1 MAPINIADKP
11 NLVFM
16 FSDRQRF
23 DTMTCYGNDWIRTP
37 HLNALAQE
45 SFVFDH
51 CYVTQPVCA
60 PARSSI
66 MTGLFPHATGV
77 PVNKLVMD
85 PDLKTIAKMVSPD
98 FLRAYYGKWH
108 LGDEVVPQH
117 GFTEWRSVMEGLW
130 GEYTKP
136 EYAAL
141 DTSYHDFLKSKGL
154 EPDADRPGGRIF
166 SDDFRARL
174 PEELQI
180 ASYLAGEAVDFIA
193 ASKARPFVL
202 YVSFLEP
209 HPPFYGPL
217 DHLYD
222 PEALP
227 VDPVFLK
234 KPSGHSLFSRT
245 RADFFMQSEFG
256 DAPDERTRAAWET
269 QRDRYNEQ
277 PSYVGHDISTEAG
290 WRRLRAGYMAN
301 VTLVD
306 NAVGRIVR
314 AIDDAGLRDN
324 TIVLFTSEHG
334 DLVGT
339 HGMLEMRTFYDHASK
354 VPLVM
359 RMPWMDNGGRVIGGN
374 FSQIDL
380 VPTLLEL
387 LGEPVPDGLHGVSR
401 ASVLRGES
409 ELAYTDVFMEH
420 NGIGD
425 RDLGN
430 PVINELNS
438 LPWRSVV
445 TPDRWKLNLCA
456 GDQCELFDLT
466 SDPYEETNLFD
477 DGAQRDRVRRMAAN
491 IRLWQCEVGDHAPL
505 PSV

>member
-1 MAPINIADKP
+1 MADRP
-11 NLVFM
+11 NLVFI

-23 DTMTCYGNDWIRTP
+23 DTMACYGNDWIKTP
-37 HLNALAQE
+37 HLNALAEE
-45 SFVFDH
+45 SLVFEH

-60 PARSSI
+60 PARSSL

-77 PVNKLVMD
+77 PVNKRVMD
-85 PDLKTIAKMVSPD
+85 PDVRTIAEMVSPD

-108 LGDEVVPQH
+108 LGDEVVPQR
-117 GFTEWRSVMEGLW
+117 GFPHWRSVMERLW
-130 GEYTKP
+130 EEYTKP
-136 EYAAL
+136 EFLAL
-141 DTSYHDFLKSKGL
+141 DTTYHDFLRSKGL
-154 EPDADRPGGRIF
+154 EPDKERPGGRWF

-180 ASYLAGEAVDFIA
+180 ASYLAGEAVDFVA
-193 ASKARPFVL
+193 ENKANPFVL

-222 PEALP
+222 PETLP

-245 RADFFMQSEFG
+245 RADFFMQSEFE
-256 DAPDERTRAAWET
+256 DAPDEGTRAAWEE
-269 QRDRYNEQ
+269 QRDRYNGQ
-277 PSYVGHDISTEAG
+277 PNYVGHDISTEAG

-306 NAVGRIVR
+306 NAVGRIVQ
-314 AIDDAGLRDN
+314 AIDDAGLKDN
-324 TIVLFTSEHG
+324 TIVVFTSEHG

-354 VPLVM
+354 VPMLM
-359 RMPWMDNGGRVIGGN
+359 RIPWLADKGRRVGGN
-374 FSQIDL
+374 LSQIDL

-401 ASVLRGES
+401 AGVLRGES
-409 ELAYTDVFMEH
+409 DLADNDVFMEH
-420 NGIGD
+420 SGVGD

-430 PVINELNS
+430 PVINELDS

-456 GDQCELFDLT
+456 GDQCELFDLN
-466 SDPYEETNLFD
+466 SDPYEETNLFND
-477 DGAQRDRVRRMAAN
+477 PAQRDRVRRMAAKV
-491 IRLWQCEVGDHAPL
+491 RLWQHEVGDDAPL

>member
-1 MAPINIADKP
+1 MANRP
-11 NLVFM
+11 NLVFI

-23 DTMTCYGNDWIRTP
+23 DTLACYGNDWIQTP
-37 HLNALAQE
+37 NLNALAEE
-45 SFVFDH
+45 SFVFKH

-77 PVNKLVMD
+77 PVNKRVMS
-85 PDLKTIAKMVSPD
+85 PEVKTIAEMVSSD

-117 GFTEWRSVMEGLW
+117 GFTHWRSVMERLW
-130 GEYTKP
+130 EEYTKP
-136 EYAAL
+136 EYLAL
-141 DTSYHDFLKSKGL
+141 NTTYHDFLRRNGL
-154 EPDADRPGGRIF
+154 EPDAARPGGRMF

-174 PEELQI
+174 PEEMQI
-180 ASYLAGEAVDFIA
+180 ASYLADEAVDFIA
-193 ASKARPFVL
+193 EHRGEPFVL

-222 PEALP
+222 PDTLP
-227 VDPVFLK
+227 VDPAFLK
-234 KPSGHSLFSRT
+234 RPVGHSLFSRT
-245 RADFFMQSEFG
+245 RADFFMQSEFK
-256 DAPDERTRAAWET
+256 DAPDERTRAEWEER
-269 QRDRYNEQ
+269 RDRYTEQ
-277 PSYVGHDISTEAG
+277 PTYGGYDISTEAG

-314 AIDDAGLRDN
+314 AIDDSGQRDN
-324 TIVLFTSEHG
+324 TVLVFTSEHG

-339 HGMLEMRTFYDHASK
+339 HGMLEMRTFYDHASR
-354 VPLVM
+354 VPMLV
-359 RMPWMDNGGRVIGGN
+359 RVPWILEGGRTIGGN

-401 ASVLRGES
+401 AGVLRGES
-409 ELAYTDVFMEH
+409 ALTDNDVFMEH
-420 NGIGD
+420 NGLGD

-445 TPDRWKLNLCA
+445 TPDRWKLNLCV
-456 GDQCELFDLT
+456 GDQCELFDLN
-466 SDPYEETNLFD
+466 SDPYEETNLFND
-477 DGAQRDRVRRMAAN
+477 PAHRDRVRRMAAKV
-491 IRLWQCEVGDHAPL
+491 RLWQHEVGDDAPL